1 MDEYRGRL
9 PPEELKNVEEEIS
22 ELNNVVANKDE
33 LAESVCDATI
43 NLPRAAIPLFG
54 FACKNRGS
62 SSDGSLS
69 QPAGPPPSI
78 KHTSNPLHDFV
89 EEPHRLLG
97 ALPTFD
103 RAPADKKANNEPLNF
118 DS

>member
-1 MDEYRGRL
+1 MSVPLVSASVEDTGTS
-9 PPEELKNVEEEIS
+9 VEEEIS

-33 LAESVCDATI
+33 PAESVYDITN
-43 NLPRAAIPLFG
+43 NLPRAAIALFE
-54 FACKNRGS
+54 FAYKNRGS
-62 SSDGSLS
+62 SCEGSLS

-78 KHTSNPLHDFV
+78 KHTGNPLRDFV

-103 RAPADKKANNEPLNF
+103 RADKKANNEPLNF
-118 DS
+118 DN